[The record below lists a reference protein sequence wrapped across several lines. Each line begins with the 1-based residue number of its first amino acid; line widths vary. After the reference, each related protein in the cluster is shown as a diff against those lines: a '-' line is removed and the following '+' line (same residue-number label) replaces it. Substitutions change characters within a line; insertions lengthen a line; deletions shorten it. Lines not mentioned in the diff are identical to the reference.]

1 MKDNYY
7 SLKNKNHINS
17 GNKKNYTKRKRTSKN
32 VKYGSHYEKEQS
44 NFRKRKNKKLNSK
57 KVFFA
62 LLILILII
70 YFIFFG
76 FSKLFLH
83 NEKEVEV
90 PVVAEPQDIKITMAV
105 TRRYNVPFNQ
115 F

>member
-7 SLKNKNHINS
+7 SLKNQNHINS
-17 GNKKNYTKRKRTSKN
+17 RNKKSYNKHKRTSKN
-32 VKYGSHYEKEQS
+32 VRYGSHYEKKQS
-44 NFRKRKNKKLNSK
+44 NYRKRQNKKLNYK

-70 YFIFFG
+70 YFIILG
-76 FSKLFLH
+76 FSKLFSH
-83 NEKEVEV
+83 KENNSEV

-105 TRRYNVPFNQ
+105 TRRYNVPFN
-115 F
+115 

>member
-1 MKDNYY
+1 MKDTYY
-7 SLKNKNHINS
+7 SLKNKNRINS
-17 GNKKNYTKRKRTSKN
+17 RNKKNYNKHKRTSKS

-44 NFRKRKNKKLNSK
+44 NYRKRQNKKLNYK

-70 YFIFFG
+70 YFIIWG
-76 FSKLFLH
+76 FSKLFSRK
-83 NEKEVEV
+83 EKNTQV

-105 TRRYNVPFNQ
+105 TRRYNVPFN
-115 F
+115 

>member
-7 SLKNKNHINS
+7 SLKNKNQINS
-17 GNKKNYTKRKRTSKN
+17 RNKKKYNKHKRTSKN
-32 VKYGSHYEKEQS
+32 VKYGSHYERQQA
-44 NFRKRKNKKLNSK
+44 NYRKRQNKKLNYK

-70 YFIFFG
+70 YFIVLG
-76 FSKLFLH
+76 ISKLFSH
-83 NEKEVEV
+83 KEKNAEV

-105 TRRYNVPFNQ
+105 TRRYNVSFN
-115 F
+115 